1 MPLKAAIMPFLDEI
15 SVEGQVTS
23 ACNTIVKV
31 PLSADAVGSP
41 NYKLV
46 GTNTDSMSLSFMGV
60 RRRGRGFHSAESCLV
75 FLSFRR
81 SKCSF
86 NGPFLSILF
95 GWLVQ
100 PFFYY

>member
-1 MPLKAAIMPFLDEI
+1 MSVAAQRTYRPDWAVIFFFTPKILFFKLRVTMPLKAAIMPFLDEI

-46 GTNTDSMSLSFMGV
+46 GTNTDSMSLSLMGV
-60 RRRGRGFHSAESCLV
+60 RRRGEGVSLC
-75 FLSFRR
+75 
-81 SKCSF
+81 
-86 NGPFLSILF
+86 
-95 GWLVQ
+95 
-100 PFFYY
+100 